1 MPTVKRESKKS
12 TPMNEHEKLRE
23 NIASTYFSMKNG
35 IKQFLDSYNLTPQ
48 QYSVLKILRN
58 NKPMPMSTSQITDQM
73 TDLNADTSR
82 VVYRLVNK
90 GLVEKTSS
98 SLDKRLV
105 EVTITKEGVKLLQK
119 IDRRRPKLDK
129 FSSALSERQVKQLNK
144 LLDSLRAD

>member
-1 MPTVKRESKKS
+1 
-12 TPMNEHEKLRE
+12 
-23 NIASTYFSMKNG
+23 
-35 IKQFLDSYNLTPQ
+35 
-48 QYSVLKILRN
+48 
-58 NKPMPMSTSQITDQM
+58 MSTSQITDQM